1 MSLAPGEKKT
11 LYFRLGKDELTCW
24 SPSVKTWVLEPAVF
38 GVRAG
43 EDSTATLHANFEV
56 TP

>member
-1 MSLAPGEKKT
+1 VSLAPGEKKT